1 MFRLADMMT
10 QCELA
15 SAFCKKAVAK
25 IESDTHYAPMSR
37 CFARNTLADVY
48 AGAAECCAGYIA
60 EDDSVKKFLIG
71 LESADPMLAN
81 TDQLND
87 IQLVSTWLRE
97 KD

>member
-1 MFRLADMMT
+1 MT

-15 SAFCKKAVAK
+15 STFCKKAAEQ
-25 IESDTHYAPMSR
+25 IETGEHFAPMAR

-48 AGAAECCAGYIA
+48 AGAAECCAGYVTDG
-60 EDDSVKKFLIG
+60 EGVKEFLTD